1 MCELSS
7 LRRDRTRQSQ
17 DNAAYFLVAGL
28 LADRESPVA
37 AAHIFP
43 VWLPEPD
50 NSGVSG
56 LIVFRYLSREVLVT
70 MSAVSAV
77 LLVIIMSGRFIK
89 YLAQA
94 ASGALD
100 PGVLFMIMGFRLP
113 GFLQLILPLGLFLG
127 ILLAYGR
134 LYLESEMTVL
144 SATGMSQQRLLAM
157 TMAPAAL
164 VALLVAWL
172 SFSLAPQGATQFSLL
187 INKQDAMTEFDT
199 LVPGRFQA
207 LRDGTRVTYTQ
218 ELSEDRGELGGV
230 FISEKRMST
239 DKTKDRGIT
248 VLVAEKGRQEVR
260 PDGTRFL
267 ILENGYRYDGSP
279 GQADYRVIK
288 YDTYGAML
296 PKPDISNEI
305 TDREAISTSELLSTD
320 TPRAKAEMQWRISL
334 PILVFIVTLMAV
346 PLSRVNPR
354 QGRYLKLLPA
364 ILLYM
369 SYLTILIA
377 VRGALEKGKLPQALG
392 MWWVHGLFLLIGL
405 GLLYWEPLRLKM
417 ASRRS
422 VSEVARG

>member
-1 MCELSS
+1 
-7 LRRDRTRQSQ
+7 
-17 DNAAYFLVAGL
+17 
-28 LADRESPVA
+28 
-37 AAHIFP
+37 
-43 VWLPEPD
+43 
-50 NSGVSG
+50 
-56 LIVFRYLSREVLVT
+56 LIVFRYLSREVLLT
-70 MSAVSAV
+70 LSAVSAV

-144 SATGMSQQRLLAM
+144 AATGMSQQRLLWM

-164 VALLVAWL
+164 VSLLVAWL

-199 LVPGRFQA
+199 LVPGRFQT
-207 LRDGTRVTYTQ
+207 LRDGSRVTYTQ
-218 ELSEDRGELGGV
+218 DLSDDRSKLGGV
-230 FISEKRMST
+230 FISEKRMSQ
-239 DKTKDRGIT
+239 DKSKDRGIT
-248 VLVAEKGRQEVR
+248 VLVAEKGHQEIK
-260 PDGTRFL
+260 PDGSRFL
-267 ILENGYRYDGSP
+267 ILKNGYRYDGNP
-279 GQADYRVIK
+279 GEANYRAIK
-288 YDTYGAML
+288 YDTYGALL
-296 PKPDISNEI
+296 PKPDISDEI
-305 TDREAISTSELLSTD
+305 TDRDAIPTSELFGND
-320 TPRAKAEMQWRISL
+320 TPRYKAELQWRVSL

-346 PLSRVNPR
+346 PLARVNPR

-369 SYLTILIA
+369 AYLTILIA
-377 VRGALEKGKLPQALG
+377 ARGALEKGKLPMALG
-392 MWWVHGLFLLIGL
+392 LWWVHALFLLIGL

-422 VSEVARG
+422 APEVTHG